1 VTDYNSTIYWVL
13 WSLAIY
19 TMIVVVFIWW
29 ENRKMR
35 KSLMHKEIEM
45 QRRMYEVSILKELGE
60 RIGYSLNVQK
70 IVDVITGSLRR
81 LLPYST
87 VSYMLL
93 GEEGRIIYHCVLE
106 ESVNKKFV
114 DDVRFR
120 MVNSLA
126 ALLNREI
133 RQDELD
139 ESISGT
145 VTDETNKRV
154 VKSFF
159 NIPVVINNI
168 PVGILN
174 VASTEDGLYKEDEI
188 TILYTIMTQ
197 ASTAVSKL
205 ENILSQEKGKLNA
218 MVESMAD
225 GVFMVDIR
233 NRLLVINP
241 AATEMLGIRKSQPNM
256 FDVLDALSSKIDIR
270 TKIEESLRSGHL
282 TTVDKFPIGDK
293 VLRILISPV
302 KDGENKPLGAVV
314 LFHDIT
320 KETAV
325 EKMREDFTSM
335 MVHELRS
342 PLTGI
347 RSIANLLRED
357 KIKNEQKKYQEF
369 IDLIVTN
376 SASMLDLV
384 NDLLDVAKLEAGKF
398 QVMKKDT
405 NIESLVKVRVESFK
419 ALANDGKLTI
429 EPKVEPGL
437 PMISVDETKIGQ
449 VVNNLLS
456 NAIKFTKPGGKI
468 TVSAFALKSGEEM
481 LQKVSQLGMIWPGLK
496 EQVKPPSDSLVL
508 AVSDTG
514 MGIPEDEM
522 NKLFNKFTQLEQSAA
537 SEKKGTGLGLVISK
551 GIVEAHGGDIS
562 LCSEIDRGTTFYF
575 TLPMNSKAAPA
586 PTGAKPAAAPPA
598 SAVPAPAISPK
609 EAVALASPS
618 APAAPAPA
626 KPQGQAPAIAKPG
639 RKKANA

>member
-1 VTDYNSTIYWVL
+1 MSPNTTIYYVL

-19 TMIVVVFIWW
+19 TGIVVLFIWW

-35 KSLMHKEIEM
+35 KSLLQKELEM

-87 VSYMLL
+87 VAYMLL
-93 GEEGRIIYHCVLE
+93 GDEGRVIFHCVLE
-106 ESVNKKFV
+106 ESVNKKFI
-114 DDVRFR
+114 DDLRFR
-120 MVNSLA
+120 MVQSFSTLLA
-126 ALLNREI
+126 RDVKEDQI
-133 RQDELD
+133 D

-145 VTDETNKRV
+145 ITDESNKNGIQ
-154 VKSFF
+154 SFF
-159 NIPVVINNI
+159 NIPVVINNQ

-174 VASTEDGLYKEDEI
+174 VASTKEGLYKEDEI
-188 TILYTIMTQ
+188 TILYTIMNQ

-205 ENILSQEKGKLNA
+205 ENILSQEKGKLNS

-241 AATEMLGIRKSQPNM
+241 AARTMLGITKPQPSM
-256 FDVLDALSSKIDIR
+256 FDVLDSIASKIDIR
-270 TKIEESLRSGHL
+270 TKIEESLRTGKL
-282 TTVDKFPIGDK
+282 IVEEKLLIGTST
-293 VLRILISPV
+293 LRVLISPV
-302 KDGENKPLGAVV
+302 KDEENKPMGAVV

-320 KETAV
+320 QEAAI

-369 IDLIVTN
+369 IDLIVSN

-398 QVMKKDT
+398 QVMAKDT
-405 NIESLVKVRVESFK
+405 DVAALVKLRAESF
-419 ALANDGKLTI
+419 ASLAAENGLELAVKQDPQLPVAKL
-429 EPKVEPGL
+429 
-437 PMISVDETKIGQ
+437 DENKIGQ
-449 VVNNLLS
+449 VLNNLLS
-456 NAIKFTKPGGKI
+456 NAIKFTKKGTI
-468 TVSAFALKSGEEM
+468 TIAAFQLPAGAELAD
-481 LQKVSQLGMIWPGLK
+481 KVAGLGMIWPGM
-496 EQVKPPSDSLVL
+496 KPGIKFGSDQLIL

-514 MGIPEDEM
+514 LGIPESEM
-522 NKLFNKFTQLEQSAA
+522 GKLFNKFTQLEQSAA
-537 SEKKGTGLGLVISK
+537 SEKKGTGLGLVITK
-551 GIVEAHGGDIS
+551 GIVEAHNGQIAVLSAEGK
-562 LCSEIDRGTTFYF
+562 GTTFY
-575 TLPMNSKAAPA
+575 
-586 PTGAKPAAAPPA
+586 
-598 SAVPAPAISPK
+598 
-609 EAVALASPS
+609 VALPL
-618 APAAPAPA
+618 APVVA
-626 KPQGQAPAIAKPG
+626 K
-639 RKKANA
+639 N

>member
-1 VTDYNSTIYWVL
+1 MAFNSTIYYVL

-19 TMIVVVFIWW
+19 TGIVIIFIWW

-35 KSLMHKEIEM
+35 HSLKLKEEEM

-93 GEEGRIIYHCVLE
+93 GDEGRIIFHCVLE
-106 ESVNKKFV
+106 ESINKRFV
-114 DDVRFR
+114 DEVRSR
-120 MVNSLA
+120 MTA
-126 ALLNREI
+126 AMGALLGKEI
-133 RQDELD
+133 KPEQFD

-145 VTDETNKRV
+145 VTDETNKGAVR
-154 VKSFF
+154 SFF
-159 NIPVVINNI
+159 NIPVVINNL
-168 PVGILN
+168 PVGMLN
-174 VASTEDGLYKEDEI
+174 VASTKEGLYKEDEI
-188 TILYTIMTQ
+188 TILYTIMNQ
-197 ASTAVSKL
+197 ASSAVSKL
-205 ENILSQEKGKLNA
+205 ENILSQEKGKLNS

-225 GVFMVDIR
+225 GVFMVDVR

-241 AATEMLGIRKSQPNM
+241 AATQMLSITKPQPNM
-256 FDVLDALSSKIDIR
+256 FDVLDALASKIDIR
-270 TKIEESLRSGHL
+270 TKIEESLRQGKL
-282 TTVDKFPIGDK
+282 IVEEKFTIGEK

-302 KDGENKPLGAVV
+302 KDGENKPLGSVV

-320 KETAV
+320 KETAI

-405 NIESLVKVRVESFK
+405 NISDLMKVRAESFK
-419 ALANDGKLTI
+419 SLANDSHLTI
-429 EPKVEPGL
+429 EIKEEPDL
-437 PMISVDETKIGQ
+437 PLMSVDENKISQ
-449 VVNNLLS
+449 VLNNLLS
-456 NAIKFTKPGGKI
+456 NAIKFTKAGKVTI
-468 TVSAFALKSGEEM
+468 SAFKLKANEKM
-481 LQKVSQLGMIWPGLK
+481 INKVSQIGMIWPGLK
-496 EQVKPPSDSLVL
+496 DNLTIDEDSLVM
-508 AVSDTG
+508 AVTDTG
-514 MGIPEDEM
+514 MGIPEDQVD
-522 NKLFNKFTQLEQSAA
+522 KLFNKFTQLEQSAA
-537 SEKKGTGLGLVISK
+537 SEKKGTGLGLVITK
-551 GIVEAHGGDIS
+551 GIVEAHGGTVS
-562 LCSEIDRGTTFYF
+562 LCSQVDKGTTFYF
-575 TLPMNSKAAPA
+575 TLPLSLKLSSSNVPSANLTPAPA
-586 PTGAKPAAAPPA
+586 PTPVVAPKPASKIKKTNA
-598 SAVPAPAISPK
+598 K
-609 EAVALASPS
+609 EKL
-618 APAAPAPA
+618 
-626 KPQGQAPAIAKPG
+626 
-639 RKKANA
+639 KA

>member
-1 VTDYNSTIYWVL
+1 MDLLENSTIYYIFA
-13 WSLAIY
+13 SLAIY
-19 TMIVVVFIWW
+19 TVIVIVFIWW

-35 KSLMHKEIEM
+35 NSLIRKELEM

-87 VSYMLL
+87 VSYMLT
-93 GEEGRIIYHCVLE
+93 GDEGRIIFHCVLE

-126 ALLNREI
+126 ALLDREI
-133 RQDELD
+133 KSEDLD

-145 VTDETNKRV
+145 VTDETNKATV
-154 VKSFF
+154 ESFF

-168 PVGILN
+168 PVGLLN
-174 VASTEDGLYKEDEI
+174 VASTKEGLYKEDEI
-188 TILYTIMTQ
+188 TILYTIMNQ

-241 AATEMLGIRKSQPNM
+241 AAMDMLGITKTQPNM
-256 FDVLDALSSKIDIR
+256 FDILDALASRIDIR
-270 TKIEESLRSGHL
+270 TKIEESLRQGKL
-282 TTVDKFPIGDK
+282 IVEEKFPIGDK

-302 KDGENKPLGAVV
+302 KDGEGKPLGAVV

-320 KETAV
+320 KETAI

-357 KIKNEQKKYQEF
+357 KIKNERKKYSDF

-384 NDLLDVAKLEAGKF
+384 NDLLDVAKLESGKF
-398 QVMKKDT
+398 QVMKKET
-405 NIESLVKVRVESFK
+405 NVSGLIKMRMESFN
-419 ALANDGKLTI
+419 ALANDNQLTLDVKEDPNLPTI
-429 EPKVEPGL
+429 SIDEPKV
-437 PMISVDETKIGQ
+437 GQ
-449 VVNNLLS
+449 VLNNLLS
-456 NAIKFTKPGGKI
+456 NSIKFTKAGGKI
-468 TVSAFALKSGEEM
+468 TISAFTAKAGQNLID
-481 LQKVSQLGMIWPGLK
+481 KVSQMGMIWPGMKTDIKLDK
-496 EQVKPPSDSLVL
+496 DSMVL
-508 AVSDTG
+508 AVTDTG
-514 MGIPEDEM
+514 MGIPEGELD
-522 NKLFNKFTQLEQSAA
+522 KLFNKFTQLEQSAA

-551 GIVEAHGGDIS
+551 GIVESHGGHIGVF
-562 LCSEIDRGTTFYF
+562 SEAGQGTTFYF
-575 TLPMNSKAAPA
+575 TLPMSLIAGAAPA
-586 PTGAKPAAAPPA
+586 SIPTSAPIAAKP
-598 SAVPAPAISPK
+598 
-609 EAVALASPS
+609 
-618 APAAPAPA
+618 
-626 KPQGQAPAIAKPG
+626 
-639 RKKANA
+639 NA